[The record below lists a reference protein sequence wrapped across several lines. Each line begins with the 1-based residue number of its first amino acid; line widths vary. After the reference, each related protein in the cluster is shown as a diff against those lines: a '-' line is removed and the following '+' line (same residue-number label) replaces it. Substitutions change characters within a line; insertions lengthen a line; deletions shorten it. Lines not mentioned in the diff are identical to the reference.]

1 MSFYAIIII
10 LSRITSI
17 FTPVCR
23 YYNGLYAY
31 CVILFLISN
40 ISIQRWDLSTAALC
54 VSAQDDNLIIVSSG
68 TYSDNLISDNL
79 IVISTG
85 AQRAEWRNLKQ
96 DLSTQTLHTSAQD
109 DALKLCSHDLLY

>member
-1 MSFYAIIII
+1 M
-10 LSRITSI
+10 I
-17 FTPVCR
+17 F
-23 YYNGLYAY
+23 
-31 CVILFLISN
+31 S
-40 ISIQRWDLSTAALC
+40 ISIQKRDLSTTALIA
-54 VSAQDDNLIIVSSG
+54 SAQDDNLIVVLTG
-68 TYSDNLISDNL
+68 TYSDNL